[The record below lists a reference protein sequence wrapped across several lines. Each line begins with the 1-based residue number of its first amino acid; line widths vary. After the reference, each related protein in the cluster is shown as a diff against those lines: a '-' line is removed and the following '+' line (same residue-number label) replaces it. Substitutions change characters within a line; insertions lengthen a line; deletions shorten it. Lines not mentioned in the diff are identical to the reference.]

1 MPQESR
7 QSWVMLD
14 RERRLSASILSMS
27 WPGVQPRISAALHE
41 WIDVARSHR
50 LLQQIDVALQ
60 QGQPW
65 RGRLYLVGGTAISVL
80 ALPQAQGS
88 LLVFEEGSA
97 VPESPP
103 TSQVA
108 TWMRRFYAIPFLLRY
123 ASYMA
128 SMVAVTLCVAWA
140 AYAHQMLGLGLL
152 LVCSVGMA
160 VISSWF
166 IERTIGRSLRDARR
180 IFRTISQGDLSSYI
194 DVDRDDDAGRLM
206 ADLAMMQASLQWMTQ
221 QTAGSSDHLFQQQ
234 AAVAEALERLRQQ
247 ASAQVH
253 SLDDVK
259 QAVSEVTVSVQTVS
273 LAASQADSAAQDSL
287 QNIRDGGGQLH
298 EGVSSFDHLVHMVQ
312 GFAEDMVGLN
322 QAAQGISLVTQVIAE
337 IAAQT
342 NLLALNAAIEA
353 ARAGEAG
360 RGFAVVA
367 DEVRTLATRTGQS
380 TADITRMVQDIQSR
394 SQRAASEMDASVHE
408 VTTQQGKMRQ
418 TLRGFDEIERGS
430 LQVTEMATAIHQAAL
445 QQVSATARVSHS
457 TENMYHL
464 MDASREEVD
473 HLHAASQ
480 RLQST
485 AADLRRLLAHY
496 RF

>member
-1 MPQESR
+1 MPLESR

-14 RERRLSASILSMS
+14 RQRRLSAMILSAT
-27 WPGVQPRISAALHE
+27 WTGPQPAIAAALTE
-41 WIDVARSHR
+41 WLDVVRSQR
-50 LLQQIDVALQ
+50 QLQDLWAALQ
-60 QGQPW
+60 QERPW
-65 RGRLYLVGGTAISVL
+65 RGRLYLAAGTTVSVL
-80 ALPQAQGS
+80 ALPQAQGT
-88 LLVFEEGSA
+88 LLVFEDATVAQEKAATGSFA
-97 VPESPP
+97 
-103 TSQVA
+103 A
-108 TWMRRFYAIPFLLRY
+108 LMRRFYEIPFLLRY

-128 SMVAVTLCVAWA
+128 SMVAVTLCVAWV
-140 AYAHQMLGLGLL
+140 AYEHQMIWMYLL
-152 LVCSVGMA
+152 LACSVSMA
-160 VISSWF
+160 VTSSWF
-166 IERTIGRSLRDARR
+166 IERTIGRSLRDARG
-180 IFRTISQGDLSSYI
+180 IFHTISQGDLSSYI

-221 QTAGSSDHLFQQQ
+221 QTAGSSDHLFLQQ
-234 AAVAEALERLRQQ
+234 AAVAEALDSLRQQ
-247 ASAQVH
+247 ASAQVQ
-253 SLDDVK
+253 SLDEVK

-273 LAASQADSAAQDSL
+273 LAASQADNAAQDSL
-287 QNIRDGGGQLH
+287 QNIREGGGQLH
-298 EGVSSFDHLVHMVQ
+298 EGVSSFDHLVRMVQ

-322 QAAQGISLVTQVIAE
+322 KAAQSISLVTQVIAE

-394 SQRAASEMDASVHE
+394 SQRAASEMDASVNE
-408 VTTQQGKMRQ
+408 VIVQQSRMRQ
-418 TLRGFDEIERGS
+418 TLQGFDEIERGS

-464 MDASREEVD
+464 MDASRAEVGN
-473 HLHAASQ
+473 LHAASQ
-480 RLQST
+480 RLQGT